1 MFNRESSLG
10 NADGTGL
17 DNYGF
22 TGTRFTQNGMTPPE
36 TPEEA
41 LALVNKE
48 IIGDPNTKTKAY
60 NKNGKLKE
68 EPSILYEL
76 NHIGKGI
83 KLDKKQWA
91 ELEKDNPMVAKIL
104 VDYKFNTGRS
114 VKDLI
119 TIAAGGDWD
128 GTRAAGPNVS
138 DATVLKAIDNPD
150 ARNRYNTYKK
160 SNKGKD
166 MDYTLWFLTNELD
179 VTKMLDAREDLYTK
193 GSKFNQSAWDNSQKN
208 RI

>member
-1 MFNRESSLG
+1 
-10 NADGTGL
+10 
-17 DNYGF
+17 
-22 TGTRFTQNGMTPPE
+22 
-36 TPEEA
+36 
-41 LALVNKE
+41 
-48 IIGDPNTKTKAY
+48 
-60 NKNGKLKE
+60 
-68 EPSILYEL
+68 
-76 NHIGKGI
+76 
-83 KLDKKQWA
+83 
-91 ELEKDNPMVAKIL
+91 MVAKIL

-128 GTRAAGPNVS
+128 GKRAAGPNVS

-150 ARNRYNTYKK
+150 ARNRYDAYKK
-160 SNKGKD
+160 SHKGKD

-193 GSKFNQSAWDNSQKN
+193 GSKFNQSAWDESQKH